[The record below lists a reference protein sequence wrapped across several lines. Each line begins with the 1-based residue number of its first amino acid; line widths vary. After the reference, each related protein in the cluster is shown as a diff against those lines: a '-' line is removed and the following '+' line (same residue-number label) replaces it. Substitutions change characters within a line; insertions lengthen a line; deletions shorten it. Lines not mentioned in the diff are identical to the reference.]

1 MTDGSTRIS
10 RPVRAAADAGRS
22 RLGDSTRPV
31 VRERRIM
38 TDWRGTLLLAIV
50 ALGIAGALA
59 AALFLIPIRTLFDQD
74 ARIDQRAEQVGELEA
89 VVADLEREVARLQT
103 EDGIR
108 EAAREELGFI
118 QAGEIRETV
127 LDFPDL
133 PLDLPDGWPYSL
145 VNDITYL
152 RRGGPPVAVVVPA
165 PADSVPAEPATDG
178 QP

>member
-1 MTDGSTRIS
+1 M
-10 RPVRAAADAGRS
+10 RAAADTGRS

-31 VRERRIM
+31 VRERRIL
-38 TDWRGTLLLAIV
+38 TDWRGTLLLAVV

-59 AALFLIPIRTLFDQD
+59 TALFLIPIRTLFDQSS
-74 ARIDQRAEQVGELEA
+74 RIDDRTAQVGELEA
-89 VVADLEREVARLQT
+89 VVTDLEREVARLRT
-103 EDGIR
+103 EDGVR

-145 VNDITYL
+145 VNDITHL
-152 RRGGPPVAVVVPA
+152 RRGGPPPVAVTIPPSPSPGEAVTDEA
-165 PADSVPAEPATDG
+165 P
-178 QP
+178 

>member
-1 MTDGSTRIS
+1 
-10 RPVRAAADAGRS
+10 
-22 RLGDSTRPV
+22 
-31 VRERRIM
+31 M
-38 TDWRGTLLLAIV
+38 TDWRGTVLLAVV
-50 ALGIAGALA
+50 AVGIAGALA
-59 AALFLIPIRTLFDQD
+59 TALFLIPIRTLFDQNS
-74 ARIDQRAEQVGELEA
+74 RIDERTAQVGELEA
-89 VVADLEREVARLQT
+89 VVTDLEREVARLST

-152 RRGGPPVAVVVPA
+152 RRGGPPPVAVTVPPLA
-165 PADSVPAEPATDG
+165 AADDDAGSGP
-178 QP
+178 